1 MATIVGTDQEDLLL
15 GFSGADALYGLAGND
30 VLQGGAAADHLEGGP
45 GFDLASYSEAPADFG
60 VGGVRAR
67 LDDPSANS
75 IEAAGDTYVSIEGLI
90 GSQFWDTLAGDD
102 QNHVLYGL
110 AGRDSL
116 FGLGGDD
123 ILNSAWVP
131 TFWTEGPGFD
141 FASYSEASTGV
152 RASLA
157 DSSANG
163 GEAVEFET
171 FKPFQPRF
179 DSYVD
184 MEGLIGSRFDDV
196 LVGDTQDNASYG
208 LSGNDFLYGLDG
220 LDTLSGDAEADI
232 LNGGAGADYLDGGG
246 GLTSFGPA
254 QRVGVRINMVRLPLA
269 PGRRAS
275 P

>member
-1 MATIVGTDQEDLLL
+1 LGADLLD
-15 GFSGADALYGLAGND
+15 G
-30 VLQGGAAADHLEGGP
+30 
-45 GFDLASYSEAPADFG
+45 
-60 VGGVRAR
+60 
-67 LDDPSANS
+67 
-75 IEAAGDTYVSIEGLI
+75 
-90 GSQFWDTLAGDD
+90 
-102 QNHVLYGL
+102 
-110 AGRDSL
+110 
-116 FGLGGDD
+116 
-123 ILNSAWVP
+123 
-131 TFWTEGPGFD
+131 GPGFD

>member
-131 TFWTEGPGFD
+131 TFWTEG
-141 FASYSEASTGV
+141 
-152 RASLA
+152 RASILPA
-157 DSSANG
+157 IVKRPPAFVHRWRT
-163 GEAVEFET
+163 AR
-171 FKPFQPRF
+171 PMAAR
-179 DSYVD
+179 
-184 MEGLIGSRFDDV
+184 
-196 LVGDTQDNASYG
+196 
-208 LSGNDFLYGLDG
+208 LSGSDLR
-220 LDTLSGDAEADI
+220 
-232 LNGGAGADYLDGGG
+232 
-246 GLTSFGPA
+246 PA
-254 QRVGVRINMVRLPLA
+254 PH
-269 PGRRAS
+269 RAS
-275 P
+275 IPTSTWRA